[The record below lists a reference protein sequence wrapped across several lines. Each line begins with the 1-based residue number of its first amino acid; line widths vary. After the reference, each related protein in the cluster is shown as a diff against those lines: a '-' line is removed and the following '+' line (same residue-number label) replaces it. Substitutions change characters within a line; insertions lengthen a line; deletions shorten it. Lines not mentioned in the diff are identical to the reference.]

1 MIPIKTSEEI
11 KIMREGGRILASIL
25 KELEKKVTPGII
37 TQDLNILSEKL
48 ILKNGAQPSFKGYN
62 GFPAALCVSVNDEI
76 VHGVPSKRELKE
88 GDIVGLDLG
97 ILYKGFHTD
106 MAVTVPVGA
115 ISSEAG
121 RLIRVTKK
129 SLKRA
134 ITRAKAGKTIG
145 DIGQAVQNYVEGQ
158 EFNVVRDL
166 CGHGV
171 GRRLHEDPEI
181 PNFGQRHKGPKL
193 KEGMV
198 LAIEPMVTAGDWKI
212 KLSADG
218 FGFKTKDG
226 SLSAHFEHTLLVTRT
241 GGEVLTK

>member
-1 MIPIKTSEEI
+1 MISVKNQEEI
-11 KIMREGGRILASIL
+11 KAMREGGRILAGIL
-25 KELEKKVTPGII
+25 KELEKKVAPGVV

-115 ISSEAG
+115 ISPEAG

-134 ITRAKAGKTIG
+134 IARAKAGKTIG
-145 DIGQAVQNYVEGQ
+145 DLGHAVQNYVEGQ
-158 EFNVVRDL
+158 GFNVVRDL

-241 GGEVLTK
+241 GGEVLTR

>member
-1 MIPIKTSEEI
+1 MISIKTPEEI
-11 KIMREGGRILASIL
+11 KIMREGGHILASIL
-25 KELEKKVTPGII
+25 KELEKKVAPGVI
-37 TQDLNILSEKL
+37 TRDLNILSEKL
-48 ILKNGAQPSFKGYN
+48 ILKSDTQPSFKGYN
-62 GFPAALCVSVNDEI
+62 GFPAALCVSVNDEV
-76 VHGVPSKRELKE
+76 VHGVPSNRELKE

-106 MAVTVPVGA
+106 MAVTVPVGK
-115 ISSEAG
+115 ISPEAG
-121 RLIRVTKK
+121 RLMRVTKK

-134 ITRAKAGKTIG
+134 IARAKAGKTIG
-145 DIGQAVQNYVEGQ
+145 DLGQAVQTYVEGQ
-158 EFNVVRDL
+158 GFNVVRDL

-171 GRRLHEDPEI
+171 GCRLHEDPEI

-218 FGFKTKDG
+218 FAFKTKDG
-226 SLSAHFEHTLLVTRT
+226 SLAAHFEHTLLVTRN